1 MADEKEIVIDGI
13 NATLGRL
20 ASYAAKQALQGNSVV
35 IVNAEKVIILGN
47 RAEIAERYKKW
58 VKQGGSSLKGP
69 KVVRTSER
77 ILKRTIRGMVP
88 HKYGRGSDAMDI
100 IRCYDGVP
108 AKYANVKKITAGKE
122 KGGKFIT
129 LGELVSLIK

>member
-1 MADEKEIVIDGI
+1 MTDKEIVIDGTNEI
-13 NATLGRL
+13 LGRL
-20 ASYAAKQALQGNSVV
+20 ASYAAKQALQGNSII
-35 IVNAEKVIILGN
+35 IVNAEKVIILGS

-58 VKQGGSSLKGP
+58 IKQGGSSQKGP

-88 HKYGRGSDAMDI
+88 HKFSRGSDAMDI

-108 AKYANVKKITAGKE
+108 AKYESVKKITSGKD

-129 LGELVSLIK
+129 VGELVSLIR